1 MHDDKIRCFL
11 DKLGT
16 GWVTFS
22 KKPSAASQTGV
33 VVWERQIRLCR
44 SILNSILKNYGT
56 SLAPAFDYPVFI
68 LVHITSRMI
77 Q

>member
-22 KKPSAASQTGV
+22 KKPSPSD
-33 VVWERQIRLCR
+33 RR
-44 SILNSILKNYGT
+44 SGLGET
-56 SLAPAFDYPVFI
+56 DTF
-68 LVHITSRMI
+68 M
-77 Q
+77 

>member
-11 DKLGT
+11 AKLGT

-33 VVWERQIRLCR
+33 VVWDRLTGLCR
-44 SILNSILKNYGT
+44 SILN
-56 SLAPAFDYPVFI
+56 
-68 LVHITSRMI
+68 
-77 Q
+77 